1 MAKIDEAAQAAQQT
15 QVPENPTAE
24 PATQEPVKK
33 DNRKKDPSEPKV
45 MPFQLVTPATRERLL
60 NIGKPNEETL
70 AKLIDVFEHRTA
82 PADPQSQA
90 VIGGL
95 QNEIKQLKLNLQEQ
109 QNTINAN
116 TSTRQSLDST
126 ISQLKADIE
135 AKDQEIAAKMQ
146 ENADLQGEIQERG
159 TKIIELEDRI
169 RQLENAESA
178 DADAEIQTK
187 LQELTDRATRA
198 EDEVKDNR
206 TTIKGLNDA
215 KEKLEKQLK
224 KAQKD
229 LESARDAYLNLE
241 RNGEEALP
249 LNHYPEG
256 DILHFLPTVTARL
269 LERTAEKLT
278 DCRTDG
284 KIVTPANIVG
294 DMFNRYIIER
304 WNLWFFKWVL
314 SDEEIL
320 EIAQEVEPKIQSIRM
335 LKAALNIQ

>member
-15 QVPENPTAE
+15 QVPENPSAE
-24 PATQEPVKK
+24 PTTQEPVKK

-70 AKLIDVFEHRTA
+70 AMLLDVYEHRA
-82 PADPQSQA
+82 ASADPQSQA
-90 VIGGL
+90 VIEGL

-116 TSTRQSLDST
+116 TSTRQPLDST

-135 AKDQEIAAKMQ
+135 AKDQEIAAKKQ
-146 ENADLQGEIQERG
+146 EIADKDGEIAEKSQR
-159 TKIIELEDRI
+159 ISELESTAPI
-169 RQLENAESA
+169 
-178 DADAEIQTK
+178 DADAEIQAQ
-187 LQELTDRATRA
+187 LQQLTDRATRA

-206 TTIKGLNDA
+206 ITIKGLNDA
-215 KEKLEKQLK
+215 KKELEKQLK
-224 KAQKD
+224 QAQKD
-229 LESARDAYLNLE
+229 LESARNAYLNIK

-284 KIVTPANIVG
+284 KVVTPANIVG

-314 SDEEIL
+314 SDNEIL